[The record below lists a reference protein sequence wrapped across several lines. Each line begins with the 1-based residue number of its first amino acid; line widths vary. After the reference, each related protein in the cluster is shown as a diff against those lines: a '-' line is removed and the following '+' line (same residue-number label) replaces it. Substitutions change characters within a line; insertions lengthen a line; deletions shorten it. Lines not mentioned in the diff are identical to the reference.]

1 MISGACGPI
10 LCPGKAGG
18 RIMDRE
24 PLLPITVR
32 FKEGA
37 WDVIREIAE
46 ESGVSQ
52 AEVVRMAVAGN
63 MAKYLGEV
71 RYIDQAQ
78 AKEIKALIIEL
89 LDVTSAVRTEL
100 NRIGVNYNQE
110 VKAANASAKYGGK
123 TGAGAAAFPARELDG
138 LMRMYDQ
145 ATQRFG
151 EKLYGILM

>member
-1 MISGACGPI
+1 M
-10 LCPGKAGG
+10 
-18 RIMDRE
+18 
-24 PLLPITVR
+24 LPITVR

-78 AKEIKALIIEL
+78 AKEIKALIVEL

-110 VKAANASAKYGGK
+110 VKAANASAKYGGRA
-123 TGAGAAAFPARELDG
+123 GAGMEAAFPARELDR
-138 LMRMYDQ
+138 LMRMYER
-145 ATQRFG
+145 ATREAG
-151 EKLYGILM
+151 EKLYRLFT

>member
-1 MISGACGPI
+1 MISDACGPI
-10 LCPGKAGG
+10 LQGRKAGG

-78 AKEIKALIIEL
+78 ANEIKALVVEL

-110 VKAANASAKYGGK
+110 VRSANASAKYGGR
-123 TGAGAAAFPARELDG
+123 TGAGAMSFPARELDRI
-138 LMRMYDQ
+138 MSVYDQ
-145 ATQRFG
+145 ATRRFG

>member
-1 MISGACGPI
+1 
-10 LCPGKAGG
+10 
-18 RIMDRE
+18 MDRE

-89 LDVTSAVRTEL
+89 LDVASAVRNEL

-123 TGAGAAAFPARELDG
+123 AGAGTAAFPSLELDR
-138 LMRMYDQ
+138 LMGIYDQ
-145 ATQRFG
+145 ATRSFG
-151 EKLYGILM
+151 EKLYRIMM

>member
-37 WDVIREIAE
+37 WDVIR

-89 LDVTSAVRTEL
+89 LDVASAVRTEL

-123 TGAGAAAFPARELDG
+123 AGAGTAAFPSLELDR
-138 LMRMYDQ
+138 LMGIYDQ
-145 ATQRFG
+145 ATRSFG
-151 EKLYGILM
+151 EKLYRIMM

>member
-1 MISGACGPI
+1 M
-10 LCPGKAGG
+10 
-18 RIMDRE
+18 
-24 PLLPITVR
+24 LPITVR

-46 ESGVSQ
+46 DSGVSQ

-63 MAKYLGEV
+63 MAKCLGEV

-110 VKAANASAKYGGK
+110 VKAANVAAKRGGRA
-123 TGAGAAAFPARELDG
+123 GAGEMSFPARELG
-138 LMRMYDQ
+138 RLMGIYDQ

-151 EKLYGILM
+151 EKLYRIMT